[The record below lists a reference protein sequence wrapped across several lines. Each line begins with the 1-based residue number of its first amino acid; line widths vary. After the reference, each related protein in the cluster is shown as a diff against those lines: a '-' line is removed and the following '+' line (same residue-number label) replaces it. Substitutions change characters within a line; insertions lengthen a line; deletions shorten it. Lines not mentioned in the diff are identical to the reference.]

1 MGFVN
6 SNNTK
11 YDNRIIFN
19 ERKNNICR
27 SVFDLYGGKLAKK
40 EKIQIIPLGGMGEVG
55 KNMTVVRYNDEMI
68 VVDAGLRFPEDDMLG
83 IDLVI
88 PDFTYLVENKDILKA
103 IVITHSHEDH
113 IGALPYVMKELVEL
127 PVYGSR
133 LTCGLVANKC
143 KEHGLRD
150 KMLRPVK
157 AGDTITLSKSFK
169 AEFIHVSHST
179 PDAMA
184 IAVHTPV
191 GTVLFTGDFKID
203 TTPVDGQVTDFFKL
217 ASLGQNGVLA
227 LLSDSTNAERT
238 GYTASEKSV
247 GPTFDKVFGT
257 ARERIIVA
265 TFSSNIHRIQQVLD
279 TAVAHGRRVAIC
291 GRSMVTLVAIAIE
304 MGYLNVPD
312 NLLIDLNQLK
322 NYPKNKVVIISTG
335 SQGEPRSALS
345 RMAAND
351 HRQVE
356 ITPTDTVIISATP
369 IPGNE
374 KSVAKTVDSLVKQ
387 GAEVVYE
394 SESGMHVSGHASQEE
409 LKLMLQL
416 IKPKFFIPYHGDLR
430 FLKKHSKLAQ
440 EVGIP
445 KENIIVAENGNVV
458 DVSRGKIS
466 ITGKVTS
473 GKMLIDGL
481 GVGDV
486 GNIVL
491 RDRKQLSED
500 GILMVVATIDSNA
513 CQLTAGPDIL
523 SRGFVYVRESDELI
537 QEIRKRAQTIIEKQL
552 QNGNVD
558 WPTIKTALRDNL
570 SRFLYEKVRRR
581 PMILPILMEN

>member
-1 MGFVN
+1 M
-6 SNNTK
+6 
-11 YDNRIIFN
+11 
-19 ERKNNICR
+19 
-27 SVFDLYGGKLAKK
+27 AKK

-55 KNMTVVRYNDEMI
+55 KNMTVVRYHDEMI

-88 PDFTYLVENKDILKA
+88 PDFTYLLENQNELKA

-113 IGALPYVMKELVEL
+113 IGALPYVMRDFSEI

-150 KMLRPVK
+150 KMLKIVT
-157 AGDTITLSKSFK
+157 AGDTINVGKSFRV
-169 AEFIHVSHST
+169 EFIHVSHST

-184 IAVHTPV
+184 IAVHTPA

-203 TTPVDGQVTDFFKL
+203 TTPVDGQVTDFFRL

-227 LLSDSTNAERT
+227 MLSDSTNAERT

-247 GPTFDKVFGT
+247 GPTLDKVFGT
-257 ARERIIVA
+257 AKERIIVA

-279 TAVAHGRRVAIC
+279 TAVAHGRKVAIC

-304 MGYLNVPD
+304 MGYLTAPE

-322 NYPKNKVVIISTG
+322 NYPKNKLVIISTG

-356 ITPTDTVIISATP
+356 ISPTDTVIISATP

-394 SESGMHVSGHASQEE
+394 SEAGMHVSGHASQEE

-416 IKPKFFIPYHGDLR
+416 IKPRFFIPYHGDLR

-440 EVGIP
+440 EVGIK
-445 KENIIVAENGNVV
+445 KENIVVAENGAVV
-458 DVSRGKIS
+458 DITRGSIKVS
-466 ITGKVTS
+466 GKVTA
-473 GKMLIDGL
+473 GKTLIDGL

-500 GILMVVATIDSNA
+500 GILLVVATIDTNA
-513 CQLTAGPDIL
+513 CQITAGPDIL

-537 QEIRKRAQTIIEKQL
+537 QEIRQRAAAIIEKQL

-558 WPTIKTALRDNL
+558 WQTIKAALRDNL
-570 SRFLYEKVRRR
+570 GRYLNEKVRRR